1 MATTSPTVADLLA
14 RNKASL
20 SSFQP
25 RPLFSEMPAMDI
37 SLPSTIIV
45 ACCDAR
51 AHPEEFFCLRPNE
64 ALVLR
69 TAAGR
74 VKPILKDLAALEAFI
89 GYGKVK
95 QLLIVHH
102 TDCGGTHMKA
112 ADIRANIIARQP
124 AKKPEI
130 EAWDTPAFG
139 GKSVAESVK
148 DDVAIVK

>member
-1 MATTSPTVADLLA
+1 MASTTSPTVADLLA
-14 RNKASL
+14 RNKATL

-25 RPLFSEMPAMDI
+25 RPLFSEMPAMDL

-74 VKPILKDLAALEAFI
+74 VQPVLRDLAALEAFI

-102 TDCGGTHMKA
+102 TDCGGSHMKA
-112 ADIRANIIARQP
+112 ADIKAHIISR
-124 AKKPEI
+124 
-130 EAWDTPAFG
+130 
-139 GKSVAESVK
+139 
-148 DDVAIVK
+148 

>member
-1 MATTSPTVADLLA
+1 MATPTVADLLA

-20 SSFQP
+20 ASFQP
-25 RPLFSEMPAMDI
+25 RPLFSEMPALNLPM
-37 SLPSTIIV
+37 PSTIIV

-51 AHPEEFFCLRPNE
+51 AHPEEFFGLKPSE

-74 VKPILKDLAALEAFI
+74 VKPVLKDLAALETFI

-102 TDCGGTHMKA
+102 TDCGGAHMKA
-112 ADIRANIIARQP
+112 SDIRASIISR
-124 AKKPEI
+124 
-130 EAWDTPAFG
+130 
-139 GKSVAESVK
+139 
-148 DDVAIVK
+148 